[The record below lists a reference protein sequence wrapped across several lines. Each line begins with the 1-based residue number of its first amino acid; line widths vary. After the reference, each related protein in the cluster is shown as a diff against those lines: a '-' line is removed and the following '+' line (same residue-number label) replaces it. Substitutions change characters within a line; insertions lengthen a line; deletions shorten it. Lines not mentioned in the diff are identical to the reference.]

1 MVGFDAVL
9 QHTPLIVT
17 VAPPSAVTVFS
28 EQVAVVA
35 VMPVIW
41 PVVTVGFDVGGSGF
55 SCGPQEYNI
64 KPIVSSKKIFFII
77 DSLLFHRLYFRISSL
92 CNIVKNTHFIKHDFE
107 IGRFEFEFGNFDWK
121 GGIVIV

>member
-1 MVGFDAVL
+1 VKVPVPAFVPILSSVFESSMVGFDAVL

-17 VAPPSAVTVFS
+17 VAPPSAVTLFS

-77 DSLLFHRLYFRISSL
+77 DSLLFHRLYFTLIPQ
-92 CNIVKNTHFIKHDFE
+92 HFS
-107 IGRFEFEFGNFDWK
+107 
-121 GGIVIV
+121 